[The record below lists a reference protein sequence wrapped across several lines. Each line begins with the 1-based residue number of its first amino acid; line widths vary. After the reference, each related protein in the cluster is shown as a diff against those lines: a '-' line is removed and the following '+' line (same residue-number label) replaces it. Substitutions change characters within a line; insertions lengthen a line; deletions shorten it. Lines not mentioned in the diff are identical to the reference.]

1 MSLGN
6 LPPSIKRPASR
17 GFFQGE
23 KMSEQPEYLYYR
35 DLFQI
40 FKAYTTP
47 KLMRVLDEQGIKYFT
62 DAKGKPFTTRS
73 AIEGALGSES
83 AAPPSAHREPVV
95 TATSLG

>member
-1 MSLGN
+1 
-6 LPPSIKRPASR
+6 
-17 GFFQGE
+17 
-23 KMSEQPEYLYYR
+23 MSEQPEYLYYR

-73 AIEGALGSES
+73 AIDAALGTED
-83 AAPPSAHREPVV
+83 AAPSTALAEPVP
-95 TATSLG
+95 AEASLG